1 MRVMM
6 TRCVAEAWEI
16 FCRQKKHVVIRSFRC
31 LRIPLS
37 IDGSCD
43 EEISIK
49 GLETLSLIT
58 ALKKWRTQ
66 GAPAC
71 EDDESEETGSNSS
84 GHEEEL
90 EMLSNSL
97 ATSDS
102 LTRSSPLNPI
112 PPQGERACTRR
123 GRGGRARGA
132 IHSTRGKKQQA
143 NLPSVSDGNMSS
155 SVDDSAHL
163 RTHAS
168 RRGRSR
174 TVSGGRRQRTCGSSM
189 PDSSLSSAPDNS
201 LSSDPD
207 NSLFNAPNTPSP
219 ALPTTP
225 SPALPTTPSPALLTI
240 PSPTLLTTLS
250 PALPA
255 TRSRQQQHQGL
266 EEAPE

>member
-16 FCRQKKHVVIRSFRC
+16 FCRQKRHVVIRSFRC

-102 LTRSSPLNPI
+102 LTRSSPPNPI

-143 NLPSVSDGNMSS
+143 NLPSVSDGNCLAQQMILHIYGHMPLEEAVHEL
-155 SVDDSAHL
+155 SV
-163 RTHAS
+163 
-168 RRGRSR
+168 
-174 TVSGGRRQRTCGSSM
+174 VGGDKGHVAQACLTALS
-189 PDSSLSSAPDNS
+189 PVLPTTLSLAV
-201 LSSDPD
+201 
-207 NSLFNAPNTPSP
+207 
-219 ALPTTP
+219 PTTP
-225 SPALPTTPSPALLTI
+225 SPTLPT
-240 PSPTLLTTLS
+240 
-250 PALPA
+250 LPPQ
-255 TRSRQQQHQGL
+255 RSRQLPLQHSRQL
-266 EEAPE
+266 PLQRS